1 MKHRTYSAASMA
13 DQGELV
19 RVFSCI
25 DFLDLAVRRGPSFV
39 SLEFSGLGAAIFF
52 LFIFFGFRF
61 VPLGITK
68 ISMRLQAS
76 TKSIKR
82 KGFNL
87 GNHAG
92 ECPLQ
97 SQALGS
103 NPQVISPFCL
113 KHLSLRT
120 HDPKASKP

>member
-39 SLEFSGLGAAIFF
+39 SLEFSGLGAGIF
-52 LFIFFGFRF
+52 LFFFCFRF

-97 SQALGS
+97 SQALGRDL
-103 NPQVISPFCL
+103 Q
-113 KHLSLRT
+113 T
-120 HDPKASKP
+120 HKS